1 MCSSAESSP
10 LLLGPAE
17 QAEAQRQDQPLLQL
31 DVAAARRTVEA
42 SPKGIRFAD
51 EKLAAAAAATT
62 TKGAQQQ
69 QQRIAAHRANARKI
83 RAQGGGDGS
92 GGLVQ
97 LPTHH
102 KSGKAK
108 QTRTSPAAGTGTHQG
123 AVQRALQQRRQQKEG
138 AQSYTPTPK
147 EGGEGAWFDRYI

>member
-1 MCSSAESSP
+1 MP
-10 LLLGPAE
+10 
-17 QAEAQRQDQPLLQL
+17 
-31 DVAAARRTVEA
+31 VE
-42 SPKGIRFAD
+42 
-51 EKLAAAAAATT
+51 L
-62 TKGAQQQ
+62 
-69 QQRIAAHRANARKI
+69 RANARKI

-123 AVQRALQQRRQQKEG
+123 VVQRALQQRRQQKEG